1 MSIKYINELILDIYI
16 KKENIKNINFNNK
29 EDIEKYL
36 KKLFKLL
43 KNKYDIT
50 IEGFYNITI
59 YKDKNYG
66 MVLHL
71 EKEEIEYYNYFK
83 NQVDMR
89 LSTVDT
95 NFLYKVNDI
104 PLSILPKIEIINKNN
119 NIFVKLKNK
128 LTKLEMMNL
137 IENSVITY
145 EVIN

>member
-66 MVLHL
+66 IVLHL
-71 EKEEIEYYNYFK
+71 EKEELEYYNYFK

-89 LSTVDT
+89 LSTVNT

-104 PLSILPKIEIINKNN
+104 PLSILPKIEIINKDNN
-119 NIFVKLKNK
+119 MFIKIKNK

-145 EVIN
+145 EMIN

>member
-43 KNKYDIT
+43 KNKYDIA
-50 IEGFYNITI
+50 IEVFYNITI

-66 MVLHL
+66 IVLHL
-71 EKEEIEYYNYFK
+71 EKEELEYYNYFK

-89 LSTVDT
+89 LSTVNT

-104 PLSILPKIEIINKNN
+104 PLSILPKIEIINKDNN
-119 NIFVKLKNK
+119 MFIKIKNK

-145 EVIN
+145 EMIN

>member
-66 MVLHL
+66 IVLHL
-71 EKEEIEYYNYFK
+71 EKEELEYYNYFK

-89 LSTVDT
+89 LSTVNT

-104 PLSILPKIEIINKNN
+104 PLSILPKIEIINKDNN
-119 NIFVKLKNK
+119 MFIKIKNK

>member
-43 KNKYDIT
+43 KNKYDIA

-66 MVLHL
+66 IVLHL
-71 EKEEIEYYNYFK
+71 EKEELEYYNYFK

-89 LSTVDT
+89 LSTVNT

-104 PLSILPKIEIINKNN
+104 PLSILPKIEIINKDNN
-119 NIFVKLKNK
+119 MFIKIKNK

-145 EVIN
+145 EMIN

>member
-66 MVLHL
+66 IVLHL
-71 EKEEIEYYNYFK
+71 EKEELEYYNYFK

-89 LSTVDT
+89 LSTVNT
-95 NFLYKVNDI
+95 NFLSKVNDI
-104 PLSILPKIEIINKNN
+104 PLSILPKIEIINKDNN
-119 NIFVKLKNK
+119 MFIKIKNK

-145 EVIN
+145 EMIN